1 VAGTAIER
9 VLPDEQATVALG
21 QDLAAALKPGDLLL
35 LQGDL
40 GAGKTTLARAL
51 IRAMAADY
59 ALEVPS
65 PTFTL
70 VQTYDTR
77 IPLAH
82 FDLYRISAAEEL
94 DELGLDEA
102 LAAGAALVEWPERA
116 EGRLPSGATT
126 IRLSDHG
133 DGRLAIIG
141 APDPA
146 LARIRRSLAIR
157 DFLDR
162 AGWEHATRAHLTGDA
177 SARAYE
183 TVSLPGCDDQIVMNA
198 PPLVPGPPIRGNR
211 AYADIVH
218 TAKTVDAFVAIDF
231 LLASGGIAVPEIVAQ
246 DPDRGLL
253 LISHLG
259 SGSFLDAGEPVAER
273 YAAAARLLAVLHGR
287 TWPQAAE
294 AAPGRVHAI
303 PSFDREAMLIEA
315 ELLLDWYLPF
325 ARGEAATPQEREAFA
340 AAWNA
345 AFDRLA
351 GCEESLVLRDYHSPN
366 LIWRPERQGH
376 DRLGVIDFQDALVGP
391 AAYDVASLALDARV
405 TIPPDLERATV
416 EAYAAARAAA
426 GPFDR
431 AAFERA
437 YAIMGAQRNSKIL
450 GIFVR
455 LDRRDGKPAYLKHL
469 PRIRDYLGRTLGHP
483 ALVEVRDLH
492 RRLGVMEDKP

>member
-1 VAGTAIER
+1 MAGTAIER
-9 VLPDEQATVALG
+9 VLPDEQATVAFG

-51 IRAMAADY
+51 IRAMAADQ

-116 EGRLPSGATT
+116 EDRLPSGAVT
-126 IRLSDHG
+126 IRLADRG
-133 DGRLAIIG
+133 EGRLAIIEAAG
-141 APDPA
+141 EA
-146 LARIRRSLAIR
+146 LHRIRRSLDIR
-157 DFLDR
+157 DFLDA
-162 AGWEHATRAHLTGDA
+162 AGWPHVTRAHLTGDA

-183 TVSLPGCDDQIVMNA
+183 TVSLPGRADHIVMNA
-198 PPLVPGPPIRGNR
+198 PPLVRGPPIRDGR
-211 AYADIVH
+211 SYADIVH
-218 TAKTVDAFVAIDF
+218 TARNVDAFVAIDH
-231 LLASGGIAVPEIVAQ
+231 LLASGGIAVPEIAAQ
-246 DPDRGLL
+246 DLDRGLL

-259 SGSFLDAGEPVAER
+259 SGNFLDAGEPVAER
-273 YAAAARLLAVLHGR
+273 YAAAAELLAFLHGR
-287 TWPQAAE
+287 KWPRAAE
-294 AAPGRVHAI
+294 AAPGRLHAI
-303 PSFDREAMLIEA
+303 PPFDREAMLSEA

-325 ARGEAATPQEREAFA
+325 ARGDGPTPSERQAFA
-340 AAWNA
+340 AAWSA

-366 LIWRPERQGH
+366 LIWRPERRDR

-405 TIPPDLERATV
+405 TIAPEFERATV
-416 EAYAAARAAA
+416 EAYTAARAAA

-431 AAFERA
+431 ASFDRA

-455 LDRRDGKPAYLKHL
+455 LDRRDGKPQYLKHL
-469 PRIRDYLGRTLGHP
+469 PRIRDYLGRTLAHP
-483 ALVEVRDLH
+483 ALAEIRDLY
-492 RRLGVMEDKP
+492 RRLGIFGDTP